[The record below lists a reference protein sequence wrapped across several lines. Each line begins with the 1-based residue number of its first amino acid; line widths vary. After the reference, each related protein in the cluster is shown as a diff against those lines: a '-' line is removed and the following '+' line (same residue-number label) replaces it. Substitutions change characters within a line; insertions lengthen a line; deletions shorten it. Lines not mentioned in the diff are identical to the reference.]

1 LQTTVRSQFTGEQ
14 TMETTWNELLL
25 MGLLLTVVVV
35 SGRV

>member
-1 LQTTVRSQFTGEQ
+1 VRSQFAGEQ

-25 MGLLLTVVVV
+25 MGLLFTVVVV